1 MEQAYLKIENRPRFS
16 FRWGK
21 HNDGGY
27 KAIDALTYSY
37 NGNQVQHISD
47 QAGSLVYDGSFDFK
61 TSDASGQY
69 RFNGNGSMTYDP
81 DKGITIDYSDTG
93 TPQKISFDSGSS
105 TEYVYSADGTKL
117 KVSWNSGQTMC
128 KSFGG
133 FIFFDDFFPP
143 ETGSGSGNGSS
154 QSGSSSTTVKSST
167 EYAGPFVITDGE
179 LKQFLFDGGY
189 CTLDNRQ
196 AKFHYYVKDHLGSNR
211 IVMSEDGTIEQKT
224 YYYPFGGVYGD
235 VSTNTDV
242 QDYKYN
248 GKELDHMHGLDL
260 YDYGARM
267 YDAAAGIWTSV
278 DPLAEKYYH
287 ISPYVYCMNNP
298 VKFIDPDGQEFT
310 ESSWEYVNMLI
321 NNIDKRLDYNAKK
334 IAVIQ
339 EKIVSGGLSEKKVKR
354 LQNRMKRIEANSA
367 ELRGVQEEI
376 NVLQQSSQVYD
387 VACDDSRNNSNV
399 LGTEVNSVAYFNH
412 KNGVFEIRLGDSSLG
427 LMAHELK
434 HAYQF
439 EIGAYSTGFIK
450 NGSPFYD
457 QNDEWEAYKRG
468 ELFGGPQLS
477 VLPPIYSDYQVG
489 PVDYKSLNPMI
500 MGDLQNYAR
509 RTQSAFRINGVT
521 YNGIPRK

>member
-224 YYYPFGGVYGD
+224 HYYPFGGVYGD

-267 YDAAAGIWTSV
+267 YDAAAGRWTSV

-287 ISPYVYCMNNP
+287 ISPYAYCANNP
-298 VKFIDPDGQEFT
+298 VKFVDLHGDSIKIFDIASIEAIYNAVQPGTKLSMKFNNGVLIPESIQDIASESQDVFLQDLYSISIDPQMVEIATTNTNDYFIGDCFYHDNWDAPEDFDYAKEYNNGQE
-310 ESSWEYVNMLI
+310 SSLFPSGKTLVGNLGQTLFPIYLSEHKRSTN
-321 NNIDKRLDYNAKK
+321 NNIRININSLGNLNQRSCGIAHEFGHVILYLRGLPYTHSGNADF
-334 IAVIQ
+334 IYERQWNV
-339 EKIVSGGLSEKKVKR
+339 
-354 LQNRMKRIEANSA
+354 MKRF
-367 ELRGVQEEI
+367 G
-376 NVLQQSSQVYD
+376 YD
-387 VACDDSRNNSNV
+387 Y
-399 LGTEVNSVAYFNH
+399 LE
-412 KNGVFEIRLGDSSLG
+412 
-427 LMAHELK
+427 
-434 HAYQF
+434 
-439 EIGAYSTGFIK
+439 STTGKI
-450 NGSPFYD
+450 
-457 QNDEWEAYKRG
+457 
-468 ELFGGPQLS
+468 
-477 VLPPIYSDYQVG
+477 
-489 PVDYKSLNPMI
+489 
-500 MGDLQNYAR
+500 
-509 RTQSAFRINGVT
+509 FR
-521 YNGIPRK
+521 KL